1 MSNEES
7 VPLVN
12 EEELPVEDD
21 PDSEGKATEII
32 KVLYSNDVWKLS

>member
-21 PDSEGKATEII
+21 HDSEGKAVDI
-32 KVLYSNDVWKLS
+32 KVY